1 MIDSNNSEQKKK
13 EKKRIYNYKRI
24 NSKNNWTIIRIIII
38 LLIMKMSLMK
48 IKGKRAFRT
57 PDYKQCWKKLER
69 EPPHLWKSWKW
80 ELSL

>member
-38 LLIMKMSLMK
+38 LLMKMSLMK